1 MTLRLSKWGAVLTC
15 ACALVLS
22 ACGSDEV
29 ASGPGA
35 RGGEDR
41 IRVVTQSVRFER
53 ERTDV
58 ESVGT
63 ARARATAQVF
73 PETGG
78 VVTAVPFSAGQAVE
92 EGDLLL
98 QLEDREECLAVNLAR
113 VAVQE
118 AEQLLARY
126 RRIEDT
132 GAISA
137 SQIDEARTA
146 LDSARIQLE
155 QAEIALEERAVR
167 APFAGNVGLTDV
179 DPGSRV
185 TASTVITQI
194 DDRSVLYVDFEA
206 AEQVFGF
213 LREGDTIFAA
223 PFANPDAAVE
233 AEVVA
238 VDSHINPTRRTFT
251 VRAQLDN
258 AADMLRP
265 GMSFR
270 VNFTLQGQSYPRI
283 PESAI
288 IWGSSGSYIWSAVD
302 DRAVRVPVN
311 IISRVDGHVL
321 VRAEIDADDRI
332 ITEGVQKVRE
342 GSLLQDLSSDRTS
355 VGAGG
360 GPISADETR

>member
-1 MTLRLSKWGAVLTC
+1 MTLRLSNLGVALSC
-15 ACALVLS
+15 ACALAVS
-22 ACGSDEV
+22 ACGSDETAARSG
-29 ASGPGA
+29 ASAGQ
-35 RGGEDR
+35 ER

-63 ARARATAQVF
+63 ARARATAQIY

-78 VVTAVPFSAGQAVE
+78 VVTAVPFSAGQHVE
-92 EGDLLL
+92 AGDLLL
-98 QLEDREECLAVNLAR
+98 QLEDREERLAVNLAR

-132 GAISA
+132 GAVSA

-146 LDSARIQLE
+146 LDSARIELE

-167 APFAGNVGLTDV
+167 APFAGNVGLTDI

-185 TASTVITQI
+185 TASTAITQI

-206 AEQVFGF
+206 AEQVFGY
-213 LREGDTIFAA
+213 LAVGDSITVA
-223 PFANPDAAVE
+223 PFANPDAVVE

-251 VRAQLDN
+251 VRALLDN
-258 AADMLRP
+258 ASDGLRP

-270 VNFTLQGQSYPRI
+270 VNFTIFGQSYPRV

-288 IWGSSGSYIWSAVD
+288 IWGASGSYIWSVED
-302 DRAVRVPVN
+302 EQAVRVPVN
-311 IISRVDGHVL
+311 IVSRLDGHVL
-321 VRAEIDADDRI
+321 VRGEISADARI

-342 GSLLQDLSSDRTS
+342 GSLIDDLAADRSSVVT
-355 VGAGG
+355 GG
-360 GPISADETR
+360 GPIAADETR

>member
-1 MTLRLSKWGAVLTC
+1 MTLRFSNLCALVSC
-15 ACALVLS
+15 ACALTLS
-22 ACGSDEV
+22 ACGSDEA
-29 ASGPGA
+29 ASGAAA
-35 RGGEDR
+35 RVGEDR
-41 IRVVTQSVRFER
+41 IRVVTQAVRFER

-73 PETGG
+73 PESGG
-78 VVTAVPFSAGQAVE
+78 LVMSVPFSAGQAVE

-98 QLEDREECLAVNLAR
+98 QLDDREERLAVNLAR

-155 QAEIALEERAVR
+155 QAEIALTERAVR
-167 APFAGNVGLTDV
+167 APFAGNVGLTDI
-179 DPGSRV
+179 DAGSRV

-194 DDRSVLYVDFEA
+194 DDRSVLFVDFEA
-206 AEQVFGF
+206 AEQVFGY
-213 LREGDTIFAA
+213 LREGDTILAA

-233 AEVVA
+233 AEIVA

-251 VRAQLDN
+251 VRAELDN
-258 AADMLRP
+258 SADILRP

-270 VNFTLQGQSYPRI
+270 VNFTILGQSYPRV

-302 DRAVRVPVN
+302 SRAVRVPVN
-311 IISRVDGHVL
+311 IISRMDGFVL
-321 VRAEIDADDRI
+321 VRGEIDADDRI

-342 GSLLQDLSSDRTS
+342 GSEILDLASDRTS
-355 VGAGG
+355 VNVGG
-360 GPISADETR
+360 GPVSADEMR

>member
-1 MTLRLSKWGAVLTC
+1 MTLRLANLGVLVTC
-15 ACALVLS
+15 ACALALS
-22 ACGSDEV
+22 ACGSDEAV
-29 ASGPGA
+29 SGPGV
-35 RGGEDR
+35 RGEER
-41 IRVVTQSVRFER
+41 IRVVTQAVRFDR

-63 ARARATAQVF
+63 ARARATAEIF

-92 EGDLLL
+92 AGDLLL
-98 QLEDREECLAVNLAR
+98 QLEDREERLAVNLAR

-155 QAEIALEERAVR
+155 QAEIALQERSVR
-167 APFAGNVGLTDV
+167 APFAGNVGLTDI

-185 TASTVITQI
+185 TASTVITQL
-194 DDRSVLYVDFEA
+194 DDRSVLFVDFEA
-206 AEQVFGF
+206 AEQVFGY

-223 PFANPDAAVE
+223 PFASPDAAVE

-238 VDSHINPTRRTFT
+238 VDSHVNPTRRTFT
-251 VRAQLDN
+251 VRAELDN
-258 AADMLRP
+258 SADVLRP

-270 VNFTLQGQSYPRI
+270 VNFTIQGQAYPRI

-288 IWGSSGSYIWSAVD
+288 IWGSSGSYIWSEVD
-302 DRAVRVPVN
+302 SRAVRVPVN

-321 VRAEIDADDRI
+321 VRGDISADDRI

-342 GSLLQDLSSDRTS
+342 GSLVQDLASDRTS
-355 VGAGG
+355 ISVGG
-360 GPISADETR
+360 GPLSADEMR